1 MKQSYAHSF
10 LDSRTWRAIL
20 PAALLNSLVLVIFF
34 SALSTQQVVVDR
46 TLTDY
51 QRTTYDILVRAPE
64 NVTEIEKEYGLVEAN
79 HLNGTAGGITMEQYE
94 QIKAISDVEVAAP
107 IAMLGYMNRGSMGVA
122 IQEDLPA
129 GIYRVSASAGI
140 LAGEEYVT
148 EASLTPYYA
157 LHTPESSDI
166 LGLSSTKYEGWAEEL
181 QRLHLSITISGASP
195 IMDAFL
201 VPLPSSHDRM
211 LIAAVDP
218 EQEAKLVHLDDMLVS
233 GSYLPQDPPL
243 IIDHELLFV
252 PVLFNIHDY
261 IQQVLS
267 IQLEKTDFELDEREN
282 YAQQLS
288 AIPNQE
294 AVESMPLETVY
305 EVDLPVQREW
315 YKNAIQLLVKDKEVV
330 DVDQQNSSITG
341 LLYAPSAVQYREME
355 NLPASL
361 PQDTLVLEAIP
372 RGFTQEETSWLDD
385 LLSDEQ
391 KDWSNIIQWQMEP
404 EVTYR
409 SLSPRSSH
417 LFNFNPYGRGNGQF
431 EIDTAAA
438 LAGSSLNQVPLET
451 YLPPSAMLKYDEN
464 GQALENPVTL
474 TPTLNNEGY
483 LVSPPDLL
491 ISLTSAQQILEN
503 ACYESIADE
512 TAGSGYRF
520 KKVDCEM
527 GDDFISA
534 IRVRV
539 AGIDE
544 MDADAQARIE
554 EVANEIVQR
563 TGLHV
568 DVMVGSSPQPVL
580 VHIPGYE
587 GVGELGYVEEYWVKK
602 NVNTLIRSGMN
613 LADGLLFAAML
624 GAGVLLLF
632 NLNLFLMLGRV
643 SEVALYN
650 ALGWR
655 RRDIVKRLLGQV
667 LPVALFSILLA
678 VLISLLI
685 IHILSLEIVVG
696 QFLLIVALELLAF
709 MFSALLPAWQI
720 SRTSPVEYLQKGEAI
735 PQPSHGKKTHLRA
748 IVMENILR
756 KPARSLTILFSILLT
771 SGLLTLLILVQS
783 SLQGQL
789 YGTLL
794 GRWIHSSIQPYHQLM
809 AVGALLL
816 TIINIL
822 LSTRVNVNER
832 KDEIGLLSAFG
843 WRRRDIANLF
853 CWEQAGICLVGALA
867 GLLLGVLLFCIAYP
881 GAAPGALPWLQILL
895 GGLLLP
901 VALAYLA
908 SFYPAYR
915 GASLLPLEV
924 LREKAG
930 KVRSHLLR
938 STLLY
943 VGLGLIGL
951 LALVFLLRGVLFPGI
966 SPDIS
971 TASET
976 PSVSA
981 VPEATITPAPTPT
994 PISEA
999 EVPHYH
1005 VDLQVDPELLRMTG
1019 QETIIYTNTTGV
1031 SLEEIVLR
1039 LYANIPFGFEEWE
1052 NDPTVGYMYSDRIQ
1066 LSNVQVDGQPVEVVL
1081 SEHDSVAVLQLV
1093 QPLADGQSLTIDL
1106 SFTLQGYPIFNY
1118 VQSVWTESSFFPM
1131 LAIYD
1136 QDDWRIDVNSGSAD
1150 KVYSQSA
1157 LFGYS
1162 LTIPS
1167 DWQVAAS
1174 GEQIAQEIFP
1184 SGQVRYSFQTG
1195 LMRDVSIS
1203 LSREFEIY
1211 QRLVGKTTL
1220 YLVLANPEENV
1231 EFLLDTA
1238 ESAFTVYESLFG
1250 EYPFTSLK
1258 IVAWKSIRSSGM
1270 EYPGLVYVGYN
1281 ISEGTKMQR
1290 VMAHEIAHQWW
1301 FSTVGNDIFNEAWL
1315 DESFAE
1321 YSALLYLQETE
1332 GEEVFQNYLKEYQ
1345 SSAALA
1351 DAGTDG
1357 KLKVGSSLAEF
1368 SGTGYY
1374 TNYVYEKGPLFLNTL
1389 RTQMGDEA
1397 FFAGLRA
1404 YYRQYRFG
1412 VAAGE
1417 GFLQVMQQYSQTNLA
1432 PLFEEWI
1439 GIPLPSVE

>member
-1 MKQSYAHSF
+1 MKKRNFPHTF
-10 LDSRTWRAIL
+10 LDNRTWRAIL

-64 NVTEIEKEYGLVEAN
+64 NVTAIEKEYGLVEAN
-79 HLNGTAGGITMEQYE
+79 HLNGTAGGITMQQYE
-94 QIKAISDVEVAAP
+94 QIKAIPEVEVAAP
-107 IAMLGYMNRGSMGVA
+107 IAMLGYMNRTRMGGA
-122 IQEDLPA
+122 IQEDLPP
-129 GIYRVSASAGI
+129 GIYRVSASDGIQAG
-140 LAGEEYVT
+140 GEYVT

-157 LHTPESSDI
+157 LHIPEATGSWGFSS
-166 LGLSSTKYEGWAEEL
+166 SRYEGLMEEL
-181 QRLHLSITISGASP
+181 RCLRLSITMGGASP
-195 IMDAFL
+195 ITDAFL
-201 VPLPSSHDRM
+201 VSLPSSHDRM
-211 LIAAVDP
+211 FIAAIDP
-218 EQEAKLVHLDDMLVS
+218 EQEAKLMHLDDMLVS
-233 GSYLPQDPPL
+233 GNYLPQDPPL

-261 IQQVLS
+261 IRQILS
-267 IQLEKTDFELDEREN
+267 IQLEKTDFKLDMSEN

-288 AIPNQE
+288 TIPDHE
-294 AVESMPLETVY
+294 AVENMPLQTVY
-305 EVDLPVQREW
+305 KTELSVQREW
-315 YKNAIQLLVKDKEVV
+315 YKNAVELLVKNNEVV
-330 DVDQQNSSITG
+330 GVDQQNAAITG
-341 LLYAPSAVQYREME
+341 LLYAPSAVQYRKME
-355 NLPASL
+355 NVPASL
-361 PQDTLVLEAIP
+361 PQDTLVLEAVP
-372 RGFTQEETSWLDD
+372 QGLTQEEPGLFDNFIPEETQDWLDID
-385 LLSDEQ
+385 
-391 KDWSNIIQWQMEP
+391 QWQVEP
-404 EVTYR
+404 EATYR
-409 SLSPRSSH
+409 SLSPRSSYLLSFH
-417 LFNFNPYGRGNGQF
+417 PYYEGNGQF

-451 YLPPSAMLKYDEN
+451 YLPPSATLKYDEN

-491 ISLTSAQQILEN
+491 ISLTSAQQILDN
-503 ACYESIADE
+503 ACYESVPDE
-512 TAGSGYRF
+512 TAGSGFRL
-520 KKVDCEM
+520 KKADCGI

-587 GVGELGYVEEYWVKK
+587 EIGDLGYVEEYWVKK
-602 NVNTLIRSGMN
+602 NVNTLIRNGMN
-613 LADGLLFAAML
+613 LADSLLFAAML

-643 SEVALYN
+643 SEVALYS

-655 RRDIVKRLLGQV
+655 HRDIIKRLLGQV

-678 VLISLLI
+678 TLVSLLV
-685 IHILSLEIVVG
+685 IHILSLEIVVA
-696 QFLLIVALELLAF
+696 QFLLIVVLELLAF
-709 MFSALLPAWQI
+709 MLSALLPAWQI
-720 SRTSPVEYLQKGEAI
+720 SRASPVEYLQKGEAI

-756 KPARSLTILFSILLT
+756 KPARSLTILLSILLT

-794 GRWIHSSIQPYHQLM
+794 GRWIHSSIQPYHRLM

-832 KDEIGLLSAFG
+832 KDEIGLLSTFG
-843 WRRRDIANLF
+843 WRRRDIAALF
-853 CWEQAGICLVGALA
+853 CWEQGCICLLGALA

-881 GAAPGALPWLQILL
+881 GTALGSLPWLQILL

-901 VALAYLA
+901 VGLAYLI

-930 KVRSHLLR
+930 KVRSHLLH

-951 LALVFLLRGVLFPGI
+951 FALVFLLRGALFSGV

-971 TASET
+971 NASET
-976 PSVSA
+976 PTTSTA
-981 VPEATITPAPTPT
+981 APEATITPAPTPT
-994 PISEA
+994 PVSEE

-1005 VDLQVDPELLRMTG
+1005 VELQVDPNQLYMTG
-1019 QETIIYTNTTGV
+1019 QETITYTNTTGV
-1031 SLEEIVLR
+1031 PLEEIVLR
-1039 LYANIPFGFEEWE
+1039 LYANIPFGFEEME
-1052 NDPTVGYMYSDRIQ
+1052 KDPTVGYKFSNRIQ
-1066 LSNVQVDGQPVEVVL
+1066 LSNVQVNGQPVEVAL
-1081 SEHDSVAVLQLV
+1081 SKHDSVAALPLA

-1106 SFTLQGYPIFNY
+1106 SFTLQGYSIFNY
-1118 VQSVWTESSFFPM
+1118 VQSVWTESSFLPM
-1131 LAIYD
+1131 LAVYD
-1136 QDDWRIDVNSGSAD
+1136 QDGWRMDVCSD
-1150 KVYSQSA
+1150 CEDFVYSQSA
-1157 LFGYS
+1157 LFDYS
-1162 LTIPS
+1162 VTLPAG
-1167 DWQVAAS
+1167 WQVAGS
-1174 GEQIAQEIFP
+1174 GDQLAVETLSDGE
-1184 SGQVRYSFQTG
+1184 VRYTYQTG
-1195 LMRDVSIS
+1195 LMRDVT
-1203 LSREFEIY
+1203 LSVSDDFILRE
-1211 QRLVGKTTL
+1211 RKVGHTILIL
-1220 YLVLANPEENV
+1220 YLFGDEKDADT
-1231 EFLLDTA
+1231 LLDIA
-1238 ESAFTVYESLFG
+1238 ASAFSFYEEQFG
-1250 EYPFTSLK
+1250 DYPFDTLK
-1258 IVAWKSIRSSGM
+1258 LVCSSSSRSSGR
-1270 EYPGLVYVGYN
+1270 EYPGLIYIAYN
-1281 ISEGTKMQR
+1281 LDDGVKTEKIIS
-1290 VMAHEIAHQWW
+1290 HEIAHQWW
-1301 FSTVGNDIFNEAWL
+1301 YSTVGNDIFNEAWL

-1332 GEEVFQNYLKEYQ
+1332 GEEVFQNYLKEFQ

-1351 DAGTDG
+1351 DAGTGG
-1357 KLKVGSSLAEF
+1357 KLKVGSSVAEF

-1374 TNYVYEKGPLFLNTL
+1374 TNIVYEKGPLFLNTL

-1404 YYRQYRFG
+1404 YYRQYQFG
-1412 VAAGE
+1412 VADRQ
-1417 GFLQVMQQYSQTNLA
+1417 GFLEVMQRFSDVNLS
-1432 PLFEEWI
+1432 PLFKEWI
-1439 GIPLPSVE
+1439 GMD

>member
-1 MKQSYAHSF
+1 MKQSRVHSF
-10 LDSRTWRAIL
+10 LDSRIWRAIL
-20 PAALLNSLVLVIFF
+20 PAVLLNSLVLVIFF

-79 HLNGTAGGITMEQYE
+79 HLNGTAGGITMQQYE
-94 QIKAISDVEVAAP
+94 QIKAIPDVEVAAP

-140 LAGEEYVT
+140 LAGEEYVI

-243 IIDHELLFV
+243 IIDHERLFV

-261 IQQVLS
+261 IRQVLS
-267 IQLEKTDFELDEREN
+267 IQLEKTDFALDMSEN

-288 AIPNQE
+288 AIPDHE
-294 AVESMPLETVY
+294 AVENMPLEPVY

-372 RGFTQEETSWLDD
+372 WGFTQEETSWLDD

-602 NVNTLIRSGMN
+602 NVNTLIRNGMN

-624 GAGVLLLF
+624 GVGVLLLF

-655 RRDIVKRLLGQV
+655 CRDIVKRLLGQV

-678 VLISLLI
+678 ALVSLLI

-696 QFLLIVALELLAF
+696 QFLLIVVLELLAF

-720 SRTSPVEYLQKGEAI
+720 SRASPVEYLQKGEAI
-735 PQPSHGKKTHLRA
+735 PQPSHGKKTHLRV

-756 KPARSLTILFSILLT
+756 KPVRSLTILFSILLT

-853 CWEQAGICLVGALA
+853 CWEQTGICLVGALV

-881 GAAPGALPWLQILL
+881 GTTSGALPWLQILL
-895 GGLLLP
+895 GALLLP
-901 VALAYLA
+901 VGLAYLA

-915 GASLLPLEV
+915 GAGLLPLEV

-930 KVRSHLLR
+930 KVRSHLLC

-951 LALVFLLRGVLFPGI
+951 LALVFLLRGVLFPSI

-976 PSVSA
+976 PSVSTPPA
-981 VPEATITPAPTPT
+981 ATITPAPTPT
-994 PISEA
+994 PVSEA

-1005 VDLQVDPELLRMTG
+1005 VDLQVDADQLRMTG
-1019 QETIIYTNTTGV
+1019 QEIITYTNTTGV
-1031 SLEEIVLR
+1031 PLEEIVLR
-1039 LYANIPFGFEEWE
+1039 LYANIPFGFEEME
-1052 NDPTVGYMYSDRIQ
+1052 KDPTIGYMFSNRIQ
-1066 LSNVQVDGQPVEVVL
+1066 LDEVQVNGHPVEVVL
-1081 SEHDSVAVLQLV
+1081 SEHDSVAALQLV

-1106 SFTLQGYPIFNY
+1106 SFTLQGF
-1118 VQSVWTESSFFPM
+1118 SELKFLEFGWRETSFLPM
-1131 LAIYD
+1131 LAVYD
-1136 QDDWRIDVNSGSAD
+1136 QDGWRTDVYSEFED
-1150 KVYSQSA
+1150 CVYSQSA
-1157 LFGYS
+1157 LFDYS
-1162 LTIPS
+1162 VTLPAG
-1167 DWQVAAS
+1167 WQTAGSGDQLAAETLS
-1174 GEQIAQEIFP
+1174 N
-1184 SGQVRYSFQTG
+1184 GQVRYTYQTG
-1195 LMRDVSIS
+1195 LMRDVT
-1203 LSREFEIY
+1203 LSVSDHFILRK
-1211 QRLVGKTTL
+1211 RKVGDTTIVL
-1220 YLVLANPEENV
+1220 YLIGDEKDADA
-1231 EFLLDTA
+1231 LLDIAASTF
-1238 ESAFTVYESLFG
+1238 SFYEAQFG
-1250 EYPFTSLK
+1250 EYPYDTLGL
-1258 IVAWKSIRSSGM
+1258 VCESGPWNSGK
-1270 EYPGLVYVGYN
+1270 EYPTLVYVYYKLDDY
-1281 ISEGTKMQR
+1281 ISAEKII
-1290 VMAHEIAHQWW
+1290 AHEIAHQWW

-1315 DESFAE
+1315 DEAFAE
-1321 YSALLYLQETE
+1321 YSTLLYLQETE
-1332 GEEVFQNYLKEYQ
+1332 GEEVFQNYLQEFQ

-1351 DAGTDG
+1351 DADTGG
-1357 KLKVGSSLAEF
+1357 KLKVGSSMAEF

-1374 TNYVYEKGPLFLNTL
+1374 TNIVYAKGALFLNAL

-1397 FFAGLRA
+1397 FFDGLRA
-1404 YYRQYRFG
+1404 YYQQYQFG
-1412 VAAGE
+1412 VADGE
-1417 GFLQVMQQYSQTNLA
+1417 GFLQVMQQYSQMNLA

-1439 GIPLPSVE
+1439 GIPLSSAE

>member
-1 MKQSYAHSF
+1 MKKRNFPHTF
-10 LDSRTWRAIL
+10 LDNRTWRAIL

-79 HLNGTAGGITMEQYE
+79 HLNGTAGGITMQQYE
-94 QIKAISDVEVAAP
+94 QIKAIPGVEVAAP
-107 IAMLGYMNRGSMGVA
+107 IAMMGYMDRGTMGIA

-129 GIYRVSASAGI
+129 GIYRVSASDGI
-140 LAGEEYVT
+140 MASGEYVT

-157 LHTPESSDI
+157 LHTPESSSSF
-166 LGLSSTKYEGWAEEL
+166 GLSLSKYEGLVNEL
-181 QRLHLSITISGASP
+181 YRLHLAITMGGASP

-201 VPLPSSHDRM
+201 VSLPSAHDRM
-211 LIAAVDP
+211 LIAAIDP

-233 GSYLPQDPPL
+233 GSYLPQDLPL
-243 IIDHELLFV
+243 IIDHELLYV

-267 IQLEKTDFELDEREN
+267 IQLEKTDFKLDMSEN

-288 AIPNQE
+288 AIPNRE
-294 AVESMPLETVY
+294 AVESMPLQTVY
-305 EVDLPVQREW
+305 KADLTVQCEW
-315 YKNAIQLLVKDKEVV
+315 YKNAVELLVKNNEVV
-330 DVDQQNSSITG
+330 GVDQQNAAITG
-341 LLYAPSAVQYREME
+341 LLYAPSAVQYRKME
-355 NLPASL
+355 NVPASL
-361 PQDTLVLEAIP
+361 PQDTLVLEAVP
-372 RGFTQEETSWLDD
+372 QGLTQEEPGLFDNFIPEETQDWLDID
-385 LLSDEQ
+385 
-391 KDWSNIIQWQMEP
+391 QWQVEP
-404 EVTYR
+404 EATYR
-409 SLSPRSSH
+409 SLSPRSSYLLSFH
-417 LFNFNPYGRGNGQF
+417 PYYEGNGQF

-451 YLPPSAMLKYDEN
+451 YLPPSATLKYDEN

-491 ISLTSAQQILEN
+491 ISLTSAQQILDN
-503 ACYESIADE
+503 ACYESVPDE
-512 TAGSGYRF
+512 TAGSGFRL
-520 KKVDCEM
+520 KKADCGI

-587 GVGELGYVEEYWVKK
+587 EIGDLGYVEEYWVKK
-602 NVNTLIRSGMN
+602 NVNTLIRNGMN
-613 LADGLLFAAML
+613 LADSLLFAAML

-643 SEVALYN
+643 SEVALYS

-655 RRDIVKRLLGQV
+655 HRDIIKRLLGQV

-678 VLISLLI
+678 TLVSLLV
-685 IHILSLEIVVG
+685 IHILSLEIVVA
-696 QFLLIVALELLAF
+696 QFLLIVVLELLAF
-709 MFSALLPAWQI
+709 MLSALLPAWQI
-720 SRTSPVEYLQKGEAI
+720 SRASPVEYLQKGEAI

-756 KPARSLTILFSILLT
+756 KPARSLTILLSILLT

-794 GRWIHSSIQPYHQLM
+794 GRWIHSSIQPYHRLM

-832 KDEIGLLSAFG
+832 KDEIGLLSTFG
-843 WRRRDIANLF
+843 WRRRDIAHLF
-853 CWEQAGICLVGALA
+853 CWEQGCICLLGALA

-881 GAAPGALPWLQILL
+881 GTALGSLPWLQILL

-901 VALAYLA
+901 VGLAYLV

-951 LALVFLLRGVLFPGI
+951 FALVFLLRGALFSGV

-971 TASET
+971 NASET
-976 PSVSA
+976 PTTSTA
-981 VPEATITPAPTPT
+981 APEATITPAPTPT
-994 PISEA
+994 PVSEE

-1005 VDLQVDPELLRMTG
+1005 VELQVDPNQLYMTG
-1019 QETIIYTNTTGV
+1019 QETITYTNTTGV
-1031 SLEEIVLR
+1031 PLEEIVLR
-1039 LYANIPFGFEEWE
+1039 LYANIPFGFEEME
-1052 NDPTVGYMYSDRIQ
+1052 KDPTVGYKFSNRIQ
-1066 LSNVQVDGQPVEVVL
+1066 LSNVQVNGQPVEVAL
-1081 SEHDSVAVLQLV
+1081 SKHDSVAALPLA

-1106 SFTLQGYPIFNY
+1106 SFTLQGYSIFNY
-1118 VQSVWTESSFFPM
+1118 VQSVWTESSFLPM
-1131 LAIYD
+1131 LAVYD
-1136 QDDWRIDVNSGSAD
+1136 QDGWRMDVCSD
-1150 KVYSQSA
+1150 CEDFVYSQSA
-1157 LFGYS
+1157 LFDYS
-1162 LTIPS
+1162 VTLPAG
-1167 DWQVAAS
+1167 WQVAGS
-1174 GEQIAQEIFP
+1174 GDQLAVETLSDGE
-1184 SGQVRYSFQTG
+1184 VRYTYQTG
-1195 LMRDVSIS
+1195 LMRDVT
-1203 LSREFEIY
+1203 LSVSDDFILRE
-1211 QRLVGKTTL
+1211 RKVGHTILIL
-1220 YLVLANPEENV
+1220 YLFGDEKDADT
-1231 EFLLDTA
+1231 LLDIA
-1238 ESAFTVYESLFG
+1238 ASAFSFYEEQFG
-1250 EYPFTSLK
+1250 DYPFDTLK
-1258 IVAWKSIRSSGM
+1258 LVCSSSSRSSGR
-1270 EYPGLVYVGYN
+1270 EYPGLIYIAYN
-1281 ISEGTKMQR
+1281 LDDGVKTEKIIS
-1290 VMAHEIAHQWW
+1290 HEIAHQWW
-1301 FSTVGNDIFNEAWL
+1301 YSTVGNDIFNEAWL

-1332 GEEVFQNYLKEYQ
+1332 GEEVFQNYLKEFQ

-1351 DAGTDG
+1351 DAGTGG
-1357 KLKVGSSLAEF
+1357 KLKVGSSVAEF
-1368 SGTGYY
+1368 SGSGYY
-1374 TNYVYEKGPLFLNTL
+1374 TNIVYEKGPLFLNTL

-1397 FFAGLRA
+1397 FFDGLQA
-1404 YYRQYRFG
+1404 YYRQYQFG
-1412 VAAGE
+1412 VADRQ
-1417 GFLQVMQQYSQTNLA
+1417 GFLEVMQRFSDVNLS
-1432 PLFEEWI
+1432 PLFKEWI
-1439 GIPLPSVE
+1439 GMD

>member
-1 MKQSYAHSF
+1 MKKSHAHSF

-140 LAGEEYVT
+140 QAGGEYVT
-148 EASLTPYYA
+148 GASLTPYYA

-166 LGLSSTKYEGWAEEL
+166 LGLSSSKYEGWADEL
-181 QRLHLSITISGASP
+181 RRLHLSITMGGASP
-195 IMDAFL
+195 ITDAFL

-218 EQEAKLVHLDDMLVS
+218 EQEAKLMHLDDMLVS
-233 GSYLPQDPPL
+233 GNYLPQDPSL
-243 IIDHELLFV
+243 IIDHEILFI

-267 IQLEKTDFELDEREN
+267 IQLEKTDFVLDEREN

-288 AIPNQE
+288 AIPNRE
-294 AVESMPLETVY
+294 AVERLPLEPVY

-355 NLPASL
+355 NPPVSL

-372 RGFTQEETSWLDD
+372 QGFTQEETSWLYD

-391 KDWSNIIQWQMEP
+391 KDWSNIIQWQVES

-417 LFNFNPYGRGNGQF
+417 LFSFSPYHEGNGQF

-464 GQALENPVTL
+464 GKALENPVTL

-503 ACYESIADE
+503 ACYESVVDE
-512 TAGSGYRF
+512 TAGSGYRL
-520 KKVDCEM
+520 KEVDCEI

-544 MDADAQARIE
+544 MDADAQVRIE

-613 LADGLLFAAML
+613 LADGLLFATML

-655 RRDIVKRLLGQV
+655 RRDIIKRLLGQV

-678 VLISLLI
+678 ALVSLLI
-685 IHILSLEIVVG
+685 IHILSLEIVVR
-696 QFLLIVALELLAF
+696 QFLLIVILELLAF
-709 MFSALLPAWQI
+709 MLSALLPAWQI
-720 SRTSPVEYLQKGEAI
+720 SRASPVEYLQKGEAI

-756 KPARSLTILFSILLT
+756 KPARSLTILFSLLLT

-783 SLQGQL
+783 SLHGQL

-794 GRWIHSSIQPYHQLM
+794 GRWIHSSIQPYHRLM

-853 CWEQAGICLVGALA
+853 CWEQTGICLVGALA

-881 GAAPGALPWLQILL
+881 GTAPGALPWLQILL

-901 VALAYLA
+901 IGLAYLI

-915 GASLLPLEV
+915 GAGLLPLEV

-951 LALVFLLRGVLFPGI
+951 FTLIFLLRSTLFSGV
-966 SPDIS
+966 SQDIS
-971 TASET
+971 GASET
-976 PSVSA
+976 PSSSIA
-981 VPEATITPAPTPT
+981 TTAATITPAPTPT
-994 PISEA
+994 PVTEA
-999 EVPHYH
+999 EVPRYH
-1005 VDLQVDPELLRMTG
+1005 VDLQVDADQLRMTG
-1019 QETIIYTNTTGV
+1019 QETITYTNTTGV
-1031 SLEEIVLR
+1031 PLEEIVLR

-1066 LSNVQVDGQPVEVVL
+1066 LDEVQVNGQPVEVVL
-1081 SEHDSVAVLQLV
+1081 SKHNSVAALPLT

-1106 SFTLQGYPIFNY
+1106 SFILRSYSLLNY
-1118 VQSVWTESSFFPM
+1118 VQSIWREGSSLPV
-1131 LAIYD
+1131 LAVYD
-1136 QDDWRIDVNSGSAD
+1136 QDGWRTDVYSD
-1150 KVYSQSA
+1150 FEDQVYSQSA
-1157 LFGYS
+1157 IFDYS
-1162 LTIPS
+1162 ITIPS
-1167 DWQVAAS
+1167 DWQVAAT
-1174 GEQIAQEIFP
+1174 GEQIARETLP
-1184 SGQVRYSFQTG
+1184 SGQVRYSYQTG
-1195 LMRDVSIS
+1195 LMRGVSIS
-1203 LSREFEIY
+1203 LSQEFEIY
-1211 QRLVGKTTL
+1211 QRIVGDTTL
-1220 YLVLANPEENV
+1220 YLALANPEENA

-1238 ESAFTVYESLFG
+1238 ESAFMVYESLFG
-1250 EYPFTSLK
+1250 EYPFASLK
-1258 IVAWKSIRSSGM
+1258 MVTWKAVYSSGI
-1270 EYPGLVYVGYN
+1270 EYPGLIYFGYN
-1281 ISEGTKMQR
+1281 IDDGTKLQK
-1290 VMAHEIAHQWW
+1290 VIAHEIAHQWW

-1315 DESFAE
+1315 DEGFAE

-1332 GEEVFQNYLKEYQ
+1332 GEEVFQYYLKELQ
-1345 SSAALA
+1345 SSAVLA
-1351 DAGTDG
+1351 DAETGG

-1374 TNYVYEKGPLFLNTL
+1374 TNIVYHKGALFLHTL

-1397 FFAGLRA
+1397 FFAGLRT
-1404 YYRQYRFG
+1404 YYRQYQFG
-1412 VAAGE
+1412 VASGE
-1417 GFLQVMQQYSQTNLA
+1417 GFLQVMQQYSPSDLA
-1432 PLFEEWI
+1432 QLFEEWV
-1439 GIPLPSVE
+1439 GLY

>member
-1 MKQSYAHSF
+1 MKQSHSF

-79 HLNGTAGGITMEQYE
+79 HLNGTAGGITLQQYE
-94 QIKAISDVEVAAP
+94 QIKAIPEVEVAAP
-107 IAMLGYMNRGSMGVA
+107 IAMLGYMNRSKMGVA
-122 IQEDLPA
+122 IQEDLPP
-129 GIYRVSASAGI
+129 GIYRVSASDGI
-140 LAGEEYVT
+140 LASGEFVT

-157 LHTPESSDI
+157 LHTPEAIGSWS
-166 LGLSSTKYEGWAEEL
+166 LSSSRYDGLMDEL
-181 QRLHLSITISGASP
+181 QRLHLSITLGGASP

-201 VPLPSSHDRM
+201 VYLPSAHDRM

-243 IIDHELLFV
+243 IIDHSYLYV

-267 IQLEKTDFELDEREN
+267 IQLEKTDFALDGREN
-282 YAQQLS
+282 YAAQLS
-288 AIPNQE
+288 TIPDHE
-294 AVESMPLETVY
+294 AVESMPLEPIY
-305 EVDLPVQREW
+305 EVDLPIQREW
-315 YKNAIQLLVKDKEVV
+315 YKNAVQLLVKDKEVV
-330 DVDQQNSSITG
+330 DVYQQNAAITG
-341 LLYAPSAVQYREME
+341 LLYAPNAVQYREME
-355 NLPASL
+355 NVPASL
-361 PQDTLVLEAIP
+361 PQDTLVLEAVP
-372 RGFTQEETSWLDD
+372 QGLTQDEPGLFDD
-385 LLSDEQ
+385 LLPEETQ
-391 KDWSNIIQWQMEP
+391 DWLDIVQWQMEP

-417 LFNFNPYGRGNGQF
+417 LFSFNPYHEGNGQF
-431 EIDTAAA
+431 EIDTATA

-451 YLPPSAMLKYDEN
+451 YLPPSATLKYDED

-474 TPTLNNEGY
+474 SPTLNNEGY

-491 ISLTSAQQILEN
+491 ISLTSARQILEN
-503 ACYESIADE
+503 ACYESVPDE
-512 TAGSGYRF
+512 TAGSGFRL
-520 KKVDCEM
+520 KNVDCEI

-539 AGIDE
+539 GGIADL
-544 MDADAQARIE
+544 DADAQARIE
-554 EVANEIVQR
+554 EVADEIVRQ

-587 GVGELGYVEEYWVKK
+587 GTGELGYVEEYWVKK

-655 RRDIVKRLLGQV
+655 RRDIIKRLLGQI
-667 LPVALFSILLA
+667 LPIGLLSILLA
-678 VLISLLI
+678 ALVSLLI
-685 IHILSLEIVVG
+685 MHILSLQLVVG
-696 QFLLIVALELLAF
+696 QFVLIMALELLAF
-709 MFSALLPAWQI
+709 MLSALLPAWQI
-720 SRTSPVEYLQKGEAI
+720 SKASPVVYLQKGEAV
-735 PQPSHGKKTHLRA
+735 PQHSRVRKISVRD
-748 IVMENILR
+748 IVMHNIVR

-794 GRWIHSSIQPYHQLM
+794 GRWIHSSIQPYHRLM
-809 AVGALLL
+809 AMGALLL

-832 KDEIGLLSAFG
+832 KDEIGLLSTFG
-843 WRRRDIANLF
+843 WRRQDIAHLF
-853 CWEQAGICLVGALA
+853 CWEQGCICLVGALA
-867 GLLLGVLLFCIAYP
+867 GLLLGTAIFLASYQGIAL
-881 GAAPGALPWLQILL
+881 GSLPWTQIILL
-895 GGLLLP
+895 GVLLP
-901 VALAYLA
+901 VALSYLA
-908 SFYPAYR
+908 AFIPAYR

-924 LREKAG
+924 QREKAG
-930 KVRSHLLR
+930 KVRSRWLR

-943 VGLGLIGL
+943 VGLGLLGL

-966 SPDIS
+966 SPAIS
-971 TASET
+971 SSSEM
-976 PSVSA
+976 PSVA
-981 VPEATITPAPTPT
+981 TVPAAAIITPAPTPT
-994 PISEA
+994 PVLEE
-999 EVPHYH
+999 EVPHYL
-1005 VDLQVDPELLRMTG
+1005 VDVVVDPDLLRMTG
-1019 QETIIYTNTTGV
+1019 QETIAYTNTTGV
-1031 SLEEIVLR
+1031 PLEEIVLR
-1039 LYANIPFGFEEWE
+1039 LYANIPFGFEEME
-1052 NDPTVGYMYSDRIQ
+1052 KDPTIGYMFSNRIQ
-1066 LSNVQVDGQPVEVVL
+1066 LKDVKVDGQPVEVVL
-1081 SEHDSVAVLQLV
+1081 SAHDSIATLRLEE
-1093 QPLADGQSLTIDL
+1093 PLAAGQSVSIDL
-1106 SFTLQGYPIFNY
+1106 SFTLQGISTPNY
-1118 VQSVWTESSFFPM
+1118 MGPMWTEDSLFPM
-1131 LAIYD
+1131 LAVYD
-1136 QDDWRIDVNSGSAD
+1136 QNGWRQDITSTPDI
-1150 KVYSQSA
+1150 VYSQSA
-1157 LFGYS
+1157 LFDYS
-1162 LTIPS
+1162 ITVPS
-1167 DWQVAAS
+1167 DWQVVAT
-1174 GEQIAQEIFP
+1174 GEQIAQEILP
-1184 SGQVRYSFQTG
+1184 SGQVRYSYQTG

-1211 QRLVGKTTL
+1211 QRTVGDTTL
-1220 YLVLANPEENV
+1220 YLALANPEENV
-1231 EFLLDTA
+1231 EFLMDTA
-1238 ESAFTVYESLFG
+1238 ESAFTVYERLFG
-1250 EYPFTSLK
+1250 DYPFSSLK
-1258 IVAWKSIRSSGM
+1258 MVAWKSIRSSGV

-1281 ISEGTKMQR
+1281 FSEGTKMQR

-1301 FSTVGNDIFNEAWL
+1301 YSTVGNDIFNEAWL

-1332 GEEVFQNYLKEYQ
+1332 GDEIFQYYLEEYQ

-1351 DAGTDG
+1351 DADTGG

-1368 SGTGYY
+1368 SGSGYY
-1374 TNYVYEKGPLFLNTL
+1374 TNIVYHKGPLFLNAL
-1389 RTQMGDEA
+1389 RIQMGDEA
-1397 FFAGLRA
+1397 FFIGLRA

-1412 VAAGE
+1412 VASGE
-1417 GFLQVMQQYSQTNLA
+1417 GFLQVMQQYSDTDLV
-1432 PLFEEWI
+1432 PLFEEWV
-1439 GIPLPSVE
+1439 GLY

>member
-1 MKQSYAHSF
+1 MKQFHAHSF

-46 TLTDY
+46 TLADY

-64 NVTEIEKEYGLVEAN
+64 NVTGIEKEYGLVEAN
-79 HLNGTAGGITMEQYE
+79 HLNSTAGGITMQQYE

-107 IAMLGYMNRGSMGVA
+107 IAMLGYMNRTRMGVA
-122 IQEDLPA
+122 IQENLPA

-140 LAGEEYVT
+140 QAGGEYVT
-148 EASLTPYYA
+148 GASLTPYYA
-157 LHTPESSDI
+157 LHTPESS
-166 LGLSSTKYEGWAEEL
+166 GSWGFSSSRYEGLMEEL
-181 QRLHLSITISGASP
+181 RRLQLSITMGGASP
-195 IMDAFL
+195 ITGAFL
-201 VPLPSSHDRM
+201 VSLPSSHDRM
-211 LIAAVDP
+211 LIAAIDP
-218 EQEAKLVHLDDMLVS
+218 EQEAKLVHLDDMLAS
-233 GSYLPQDPPL
+233 GNYLPQDPPL

-261 IQQVLS
+261 IRQVLS
-267 IQLEKTDFELDEREN
+267 IQLEKTDFALDMREN

-288 AIPNQE
+288 AIPNHE
-294 AVESMPLETVY
+294 AVENMPLEPIY

-315 YKNAIQLLVKDKEVV
+315 YKNAIELLVKDNKVV
-330 DVDQQNSSITG
+330 DVDQQNAAIAG

-355 NLPASL
+355 NPPASL

-372 RGFTQEETSWLDD
+372 QGLTQEEPGLLDGFVSAEIQDWLD
-385 LLSDEQ
+385 
-391 KDWSNIIQWQMEP
+391 IVQWQVEP

-409 SLSPRSSH
+409 SLSPRSSF
-417 LFNFNPYGRGNGQF
+417 LFSFSPYHDGNGQF
-431 EIDTAAA
+431 EIDTDAA

-451 YLPPSAMLKYDEN
+451 YLPPSATLKYDEN
-464 GQALENPVTL
+464 GEELDTSITL

-503 ACYESIADE
+503 ACYESVADE
-512 TAGSGYRF
+512 TAGSGYRL
-520 KKVDCEM
+520 KKVDCEI

-587 GVGELGYVEEYWVKK
+587 GVGELGYIEEYWVKK

-678 VLISLLI
+678 ALVSLLI

-720 SRTSPVEYLQKGEAI
+720 SSTSPVEYLQKGEAI
-735 PQPSHGKKTHLRA
+735 PQPSHGKKPHLRA

-756 KPARSLTILFSILLT
+756 KPVRSLTILFSILLT

-853 CWEQAGICLVGALA
+853 CWEQTGICLVGALA

-881 GAAPGALPWLQILL
+881 GTALGALPWLQILL
-895 GGLLLP
+895 GGLLP
-901 VALAYLA
+901 VGLAYLA

-915 GASLLPLEV
+915 GASLLPLEM

-930 KVRSHLLR
+930 KVRRHLLR

-951 LALVFLLRGVLFPGI
+951 LVLVFLLRGALFSGI

-971 TASET
+971 TASGAPT
-976 PSVSA
+976 ASTTA
-981 VPEATITPAPTPT
+981 AATITPAPTPT
-994 PISEA
+994 PVSEEEA
-999 EVPHYH
+999 PHYH
-1005 VDLQVDPELLRMTG
+1005 VELQVDPDQLHMTG
-1019 QETIIYTNTTGV
+1019 QETITYTNNTGV
-1031 SLEEIVLR
+1031 PLEEIVLR
-1039 LYANIPFGFEEWE
+1039 LYANIPFGFEEME
-1052 NDPTVGYMYSDRIQ
+1052 KDPTIGYMFSNRIQ
-1066 LSNVQVDGQPVEVVL
+1066 LDEVEVNGQPVEVVL
-1081 SEHDSVAVLQLV
+1081 SEHDSVAALPLT
-1093 QPLADGQSLTIDL
+1093 QPLVDGQSLTIDL
-1106 SFTLQGYPIFNY
+1106 SFTLQGF
-1118 VQSVWTESSFFPM
+1118 SELKFLEFGWRETSFLPM
-1131 LAIYD
+1131 LAVYD
-1136 QDDWRIDVNSGSAD
+1136 QDGWRTDVHSEFED
-1150 KVYSQSA
+1150 CVYSQSA
-1157 LFGYS
+1157 LFDYS
-1162 LTIPS
+1162 VILPAGWQAAGSGDQLGAETLS
-1167 DWQVAAS
+1167 D
-1174 GEQIAQEIFP
+1174 
-1184 SGQVRYSFQTG
+1184 GQVRYTYQTG
-1195 LMRDVSIS
+1195 LMRDVT
-1203 LSREFEIY
+1203 LSVSDHFILRK
-1211 QRLVGKTTL
+1211 RKVGDTTIVL
-1220 YLVLANPEENV
+1220 YLIGDEKDADA
-1231 EFLLDTA
+1231 LLDIAASTF
-1238 ESAFTVYESLFG
+1238 SFYEAQFG
-1250 EYPFTSLK
+1250 EYPYDTLGL
-1258 IVAWKSIRSSGM
+1258 VCESGPWNSGK
-1270 EYPGLVYVGYN
+1270 EYPALVYVYYN
-1281 ISEGTKMQR
+1281 LDDYISAEKII
-1290 VMAHEIAHQWW
+1290 AHEIAHQWW

-1351 DAGTDG
+1351 DAGTDR

-1397 FFAGLRA
+1397 FFNGLRA
-1404 YYRQYRFG
+1404 YYRQYQFG

-1417 GFLQVMQQYSQTNLA
+1417 GFLQVMQQYTQTNLA

-1439 GIPLPSVE
+1439 GIPLSSANR

>member
-1 MKQSYAHSF
+1 
-10 LDSRTWRAIL
+10 
-20 PAALLNSLVLVIFF
+20 
-34 SALSTQQVVVDR
+34 QQVVVDR

-64 NVTEIEKEYGLVEAN
+64 NVTGIEKEYNLVEAN
-79 HLNGTAGGITMEQYE
+79 HLNGTAGGITMQQYE
-94 QIKAISDVEVAAP
+94 QIKAIPEVEVAAP
-107 IAMLGYMNRGSMGVA
+107 IAMLGYMNRSRMGVA

-129 GIYRVSASAGI
+129 GIYRVSARAGI
-140 LAGEEYVT
+140 QAGGEYVT
-148 EASLTPYYA
+148 GASLTPYYA
-157 LHTPESSDI
+157 LHTPEATGSWSIFSSRYD
-166 LGLSSTKYEGWAEEL
+166 GLMDEL
-181 QRLHLSITISGASP
+181 QRLRLSVTMGGASP
-195 IMDAFL
+195 ITDAFL
-201 VPLPSSHDRM
+201 VSLPSSHDRM
-211 LIAAVDP
+211 LIAAIDP

-233 GSYLPQDPPL
+233 GNYLPQDPPL
-243 IIDHELLFV
+243 IIDHEFLFV

-261 IQQVLS
+261 IRQVLS
-267 IQLEKTDFELDEREN
+267 IQLEKTDFALDGREN
-282 YAQQLS
+282 YARQLS
-288 AIPNQE
+288 TIPDRE
-294 AVESMPLETVY
+294 AMENMLLQTVY
-305 EVDLPVQREW
+305 KAELSVQREW
-315 YKNAIQLLVKDKEVV
+315 YKNAVELLIKNNEVV
-330 DVDQQNSSITG
+330 GVDQQNAAITG
-341 LLYAPSAVQYREME
+341 LLYAPSAVQYQKME
-355 NLPASL
+355 NPPASL

-372 RGFTQEETSWLDD
+372 QGLTQEEPGLLDGFISAEIQDWLD
-385 LLSDEQ
+385 
-391 KDWSNIIQWQMEP
+391 IVQWQVDP

-409 SLSPRSSH
+409 SLAPRSSH
-417 LFNFNPYGRGNGQF
+417 LFSFSPYHEGNGQF

-451 YLPPSAMLKYDEN
+451 YLPPSATLKYDED

-503 ACYESIADE
+503 ACYESVPDE
-512 TAGSGYRF
+512 TAGSGFRL
-520 KKVDCEM
+520 KEVDCEI

-539 AGIDE
+539 GGIGE
-544 MDADAQARIE
+544 MNADAQARIE
-554 EVANEIVQR
+554 EVANEIVRR

-587 GVGELGYVEEYWVKK
+587 GIGELGYVEEYWVKK

-613 LADGLLFAAML
+613 LADGLLFTAML

-678 VLISLLI
+678 ALVSLLI
-685 IHILSLEIVVG
+685 IHILSLEMVVG
-696 QFLLIVALELLAF
+696 QFLLIVFLELLAF
-709 MFSALLPAWQI
+709 MLSALLPAWQI
-720 SRTSPVEYLQKGEAI
+720 SRASPVEYLQKGEAI
-735 PQPSHGKKTHLRA
+735 PQPSHGRKTHLRA

-756 KPARSLTILFSILLT
+756 KPARSLTILVSILLT

-794 GRWIHSSIQPYHQLM
+794 GRWVHSSIQPYHQLM

-843 WRRRDIANLF
+843 WRRRQIAALF
-853 CWEQAGICLVGALA
+853 CWEQAGISLVGALA
-867 GLLLGVLLFCIAYP
+867 GLLLGVLLFRIAYP
-881 GAAPGALPWLQILL
+881 GTAPGALPWLQVLS

-901 VALAYLA
+901 VGLAYLA

-915 GASLLPLEV
+915 GAGLLPLEV

-943 VGLGLIGL
+943 VGLGLLGL
-951 LALVFLLRGVLFPGI
+951 LALVFLLRGALFPGV

-971 TASET
+971 GVSET
-976 PSVSA
+976 PSVA
-981 VPEATITPAPTPT
+981 TVPAAATITPAPTPT
-994 PISEA
+994 PVSEA
-999 EVPHYH
+999 EVPRYH
-1005 VDLQVDPELLRMTG
+1005 VDLQVDPDQLRMTG
-1019 QETIIYTNTTGV
+1019 QETITYTNTTGV
-1031 SLEEIVLR
+1031 LLEEIVLR
-1039 LYANIPFGFEEWE
+1039 LYANIPFGFEDWE

-1066 LSNVQVDGQPVEVVL
+1066 LDEVQVNGQPVEVVL
-1081 SEHDSVAVLQLV
+1081 SEHGSVAALQLA

-1106 SFTLQGYPIFNY
+1106 SFILRNFSFLNH
-1118 VQSVWTESSFFPM
+1118 VQSIWREGSSLPM
-1131 LAIYD
+1131 LAVYD
-1136 QDDWRIDVNSGSAD
+1136 QDGWRTDVYSD
-1150 KVYSQSA
+1150 FEDQVYSQSA
-1157 LFGYS
+1157 LFDYS
-1162 LTIPS
+1162 LTVPS
-1167 DWQVAAS
+1167 DWQVVAT
-1174 GEQIAQEIFP
+1174 GEQIAQEILP
-1184 SGQVRYSFQTG
+1184 SGQVRYSYQTG
-1195 LMRDVSIS
+1195 LMRGVSIS

-1211 QRLVGKTTL
+1211 RRTVGDTTL
-1220 YLVLANPEENV
+1220 YLALANPEENV
-1231 EFLLDTA
+1231 EFLMDTA
-1238 ESAFTVYESLFG
+1238 ESAFTVYERLFG
-1250 EYPFTSLK
+1250 DYPFVSLK
-1258 IVAWKSIRSSGM
+1258 MVAWKAIYSSGI
-1270 EYPGLVYVGYN
+1270 EFPGLAYFGYN
-1281 ISEGTKMQR
+1281 IDEGPKLQK
-1290 VMAHEIAHQWW
+1290 VIAHEIAQQWW

-1315 DESFAE
+1315 DEAFAE

-1332 GEEVFQNYLKEYQ
+1332 GEEVFQNYLKELQ

-1351 DAGTDG
+1351 DANTGG
-1357 KLKVGSSLAEF
+1357 RLKVGSSLAEF
-1368 SGTGYY
+1368 SGTVYY
-1374 TNYVYEKGPLFLNTL
+1374 TNIVYHKGALFLHTL

-1397 FFAGLRA
+1397 FFDGLHA

-1412 VAAGE
+1412 VASGE
-1417 GFLQVMQQYSQTNLA
+1417 GFLQVMQQYSPTDLV
-1432 PLFEEWI
+1432 PLFEEWV
-1439 GIPLPSVE
+1439 GLY

>member
-1 MKQSYAHSF
+1 MKKSHAHSF

-79 HLNGTAGGITMEQYE
+79 HLNGTAGGITMQQYE

-140 LAGEEYVT
+140 QAGGEYVT
-148 EASLTPYYA
+148 GASLTPYYA

-166 LGLSSTKYEGWAEEL
+166 LGLSSSKYEGWADEL
-181 QRLHLSITISGASP
+181 RRLHLSITMGGASP
-195 IMDAFL
+195 ITDAFL

-211 LIAAVDP
+211 LIAAIDP

-233 GSYLPQDPPL
+233 GSYLSQDPPL
-243 IIDHELLFV
+243 IIDHERLFV

-267 IQLEKTDFELDEREN
+267 IQLEKTDFALNMSEN
-282 YAQQLS
+282 YAQQLNK
-288 AIPNQE
+288 IPNQE

-305 EVDLPVQREW
+305 KAELSVQREW
-315 YKNAIQLLVKDKEVV
+315 YKNAIQLLVKDNEVV
-330 DVDQQNSSITG
+330 DVDQQNAAITG

-355 NLPASL
+355 NPPVSL

-372 RGFTQEETSWLDD
+372 QGFTQEETSWLYD

-391 KDWSNIIQWQMEP
+391 KDWSNIIQWQVES

-417 LFNFNPYGRGNGQF
+417 LFSFSPYHEGNGQF

-451 YLPPSAMLKYDEN
+451 YLPPSATLKYDEN

-503 ACYESIADE
+503 ACYESMADE
-512 TAGSGYRF
+512 TAGSGYRL
-520 KKVDCEM
+520 KKVDCEI

-655 RRDIVKRLLGQV
+655 RRDIIKRLLGQV

-678 VLISLLI
+678 ALVSLLI

-720 SRTSPVEYLQKGEAI
+720 SRASPVDYLQKGEAI
-735 PQPSHGKKTHLRA
+735 PQPSPGKKTHLRA
-748 IVMENILR
+748 IVIENILR

-843 WRRRDIANLF
+843 WRRRYIANLF

-867 GLLLGVLLFCIAYP
+867 GLLLGVLLFCTAYP
-881 GAAPGALPWLQILL
+881 GTALDALPWLQLLL

-901 VALAYLA
+901 VGLAYLA

-951 LALVFLLRGVLFPGI
+951 LALVFLLRGALFPGI
-966 SPDIS
+966 SADIS

-976 PSVSA
+976 PSVSTPPA
-981 VPEATITPAPTPT
+981 ATITPAPTPT
-994 PISEA
+994 PVSEA
-999 EVPHYH
+999 EVPRYH
-1005 VDLQVDPELLRMTG
+1005 VDLQIDPDQLRMVG
-1019 QETIIYTNTTGV
+1019 QETITYTNTTGV
-1031 SLEEIVLR
+1031 PLEEIVLR

-1066 LSNVQVDGQPVEVVL
+1066 LSNVQVNGQPVEVVL
-1081 SEHDSVAVLQLV
+1081 SDHDSVAALQLV

-1131 LAIYD
+1131 LAVYD
-1136 QDDWRIDVNSGSAD
+1136 QDGWRTDVYSD
-1150 KVYSQSA
+1150 FEDQVYSQSA
-1157 LFGYS
+1157 LFDYL

-1174 GEQIAQEIFP
+1174 GEQIAQETLP
-1184 SGQVRYSFQTG
+1184 SGQVRYSYQTG
-1195 LMRDVSIS
+1195 LLRDVSIS

-1211 QRLVGKTTL
+1211 QRSVGNTTL

-1250 EYPFTSLK
+1250 EYPFASLK

-1270 EYPGLVYVGYN
+1270 EYPGLVYVNYN

-1351 DAGTDG
+1351 DVGTDG

-1374 TNYVYEKGPLFLNTL
+1374 TNIVYHKGSLFLNTL

-1397 FFAGLRA
+1397 FFTGLRA
-1404 YYRQYRFG
+1404 YYRQYQFG
-1412 VAAGE
+1412 VASGE
-1417 GFLQVMQQYSQTNLA
+1417 GFLQVMQQYSPSDLA
-1432 PLFEEWI
+1432 QLFEEWV
-1439 GIPLPSVE
+1439 GLY